1 MEVVTS
7 LVTIAILLVN
17 IVYLLLFISTL
28 YSVEMS
34 DTRSVDRIDDVEVIE
49 LEGDG
54 SRPS

>member
-1 MEVVTS
+1 M
-7 LVTIAILLVN
+7 TIAILLVN